1 MKCSPIFKKATEI
14 VLMCC
19 QSKTIPPTN
28 SCSRVCSPHSE
39 TLPIRRKGETIKAQ
53 LWLALLLP
61 TLLYSLFRG
70 VCPVEL
76 SISHPSLQVV
86 PPESRL
92 WPGDMCLLQPLLWWQ
107 AAWGP
112 SLPSPANGSR
122 RPVVTG
128 RLCAE
133 RHHFFPFIPA
143 VASWPSSP
151 YPSCLSESRW
161 TAEGQS
167 PWACF
172 FLGEQRA
179 ITTRLSGSS
188 NMAPALRHMGWLAGL
203 CVLSVWVYMCVLGEC
218 DASPNANACCFKK
231 MGASLSSSVFP
242 LWKGLLWPSGAGSY
256 FFFLFKRKNSQKDAP
271 VIHFE
276 NYWSAHEEN
285 HFWNSVF
292 FCMGPFWFMCENVH
306 YLYMLIWCAQKH
318 TPMWFT
324 ICKIPAYHLHQH
336 PCNSTY

>member
-1 MKCSPIFKKATEI
+1 
-14 VLMCC
+14 
-19 QSKTIPPTN
+19 
-28 SCSRVCSPHSE
+28 
-39 TLPIRRKGETIKAQ
+39 
-53 LWLALLLP
+53 
-61 TLLYSLFRG
+61 
-70 VCPVEL
+70 
-76 SISHPSLQVV
+76 
-86 PPESRL
+86 
-92 WPGDMCLLQPLLWWQ
+92 MCLLQPPLWWQ
-107 AAWGP
+107 AARGP

-167 PWACF
+167 PWAWF

-231 MGASLSSSVFP
+231 WEPLSPLLSFLFGKVYYGLLVLAVIFFP
-242 LWKGLLWPSGAGSY
+242 LQKEEQPERCTCHPFWKLLICSWGKKKFLKFCIFLQGA
-256 FFFLFKRKNSQKDAP
+256 FLIYVWKCALFVHANLVCTETHTH
-271 VIHFE
+271 VIHHLQ
-276 NYWSAHEEN
+276 NPSMPSPSA
-285 HFWNSVF
+285 
-292 FCMGPFWFMCENVH
+292 P
-306 YLYMLIWCAQKH
+306 L
-318 TPMWFT
+318 
-324 ICKIPAYHLHQH
+324 
-336 PCNSTY
+336 